1 MSTAGQS
8 DGQFGVGIRL
18 LLLFSKSQ
26 RPLKCG
32 LFVFARSLRLDRPRC
47 GEATRGMCHR
57 TVIRSAY
64 KRRTVPLL
72 FILVLA
78 PPQLPCGG
86 ASFFD
91 RSIFD
96 RDQCLNVLTY
106 VFCSVAAT
114 RPRLGGEAMAT
125 AADYRKWAEECFE
138 WARQASDESV
148 REQYASLG
156 RVWLDY
162 AARAELRSGAITSSD
177 PKVA

>member
-1 MSTAGQS
+1 MLTFDLAFYSSPKLHPATA
-8 DGQFGVGIRL
+8 
-18 LLLFSKSQ
+18 
-26 RPLKCG
+26 PLRRG
-32 LFVFARSLRLDRPRC
+32 SLSDRP
-47 GEATRGMCHR
+47 
-57 TVIRSAY
+57 V
-64 KRRTVPLL
+64 
-72 FILVLA
+72 
-78 PPQLPCGG
+78 
-86 ASFFD
+86 
-91 RSIFD
+91 FD

-106 VFCSVAAT
+106 GCCDAT
-114 RPRLGGEAMAT
+114 PACGAPACGGEAMAT